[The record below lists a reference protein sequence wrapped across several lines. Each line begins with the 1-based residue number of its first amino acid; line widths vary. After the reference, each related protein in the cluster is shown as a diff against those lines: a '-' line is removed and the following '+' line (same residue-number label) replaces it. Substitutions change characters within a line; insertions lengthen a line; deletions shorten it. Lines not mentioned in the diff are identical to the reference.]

1 MARPRLDEQERR
13 ARTVGVRVTA
23 AEEAELRERA
33 QAARLSIGAYLR
45 RRALGQRVRSAAEL
59 RLGAA
64 ELRELNRIGV
74 NLNQMARAL
83 NSRAVSSPAETQAA
97 VERVGELVA
106 KLLAGERSDGGQDVL
121 AGALV
126 RWRGGLLPA
135 RSSDAGGGPPSRERG
150 AGGVDRDPQPG
161 DERGRA
167 GGPDH
172 GSHGGGVPGVETPGG
187 GGGDGAQAGEAGV
200 PLFAELGQG

>member
-1 MARPRLDEQERR
+1 MARPRLDDEERR
-13 ARTVGVRVTA
+13 ARTVGVRVTE

-45 RRALGQRVRSAAEL
+45 RRALGQRVRMAAEL

-83 NSRAVSSPAETQAA
+83 NSRAVSSPAETQAV

-106 KLLAGERSDGGQDVL
+106 KLLAGER
-121 AGALV
+121 
-126 RWRGGLLPA
+126 
-135 RSSDAGGGPPSRERG
+135 E
-150 AGGVDRDPQPG
+150 
-161 DERGRA
+161 
-167 GGPDH
+167 
-172 GSHGGGVPGVETPGG
+172 
-187 GGGDGAQAGEAGV
+187 
-200 PLFAELGQG
+200 